1 MQTNPPVHCIN
12 VENIK
17 MLNNI
22 WKIFLL
28 PSFATNHPPITFTIA
43 TLLKYNKEM
52 KHITIKITLIPS
64 VKKVHTQN
72 NTSVAE
78 VPHKSK
84 TFEKSF
90 RLVPVQTIIWFLCKP
105 PSHQCHYAIAFTQ
118 TFGSFPLFSCT
129 GICEQFS
136 FRKWNISIFD
146 LQQNIVSHYTIIFSR
161 NSLQSVHN
169 AFFVCRIL
177 ESH

>member
-43 TLLKYNKEM
+43 TLLKHNKEM
-52 KHITIKITLIPS
+52 KYITIKITLIPS
-64 VKKVHTQN
+64 VKKVHTQK
-72 NTSVAE
+72 NTSVS
-78 VPHKSK
+78 KS
-84 TFEKSF
+84 FEKSF
-90 RLVPVQTIIWFLCKP
+90 WLLPVQTIIWFLCKP

-118 TFGSFPLFSCT
+118 TFRSFHCSLAR
-129 GICEQFS
+129 E
-136 FRKWNISIFD
+136 NV
-146 LQQNIVSHYTIIFSR
+146 N
-161 NSLQSVHN
+161 NSLFKSETYQFWLAAKYCLTLYNNFTFSSK
-169 AFFVCRIL
+169 C
-177 ESH
+177 S

>member
-64 VKKVHTQN
+64 VKKVHTQ
-72 NTSVAE
+72 
-78 VPHKSK
+78 KK
-84 TFEKSF
+84 TPQSENYPKNQNILKNHSDF
-90 RLVPVQTIIWFLCKP
+90 FLCKP
-105 PSHQCHYAIAFTQ
+105 SSGSYANHHPTSAIMRLHLLKLLD
-118 TFGSFPLFSCT
+118 LFHCSLAR
-129 GICEQFS
+129 E
-136 FRKWNISIFD
+136 NV
-146 LQQNIVSHYTIIFSR
+146 N
-161 NSLQSVHN
+161 NSLFKSEIYQFLTCSK
-169 AFFVCRIL
+169 I
-177 ESH
+177 